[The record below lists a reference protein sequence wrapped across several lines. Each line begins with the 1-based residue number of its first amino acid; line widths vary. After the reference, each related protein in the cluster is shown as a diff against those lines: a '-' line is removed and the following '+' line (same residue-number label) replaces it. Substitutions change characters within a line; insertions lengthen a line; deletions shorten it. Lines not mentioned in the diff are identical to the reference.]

1 MGQCCFMKRRREWQ
15 KEEVDY
21 ENEKENDM
29 FGRTDYGNDG
39 LLNHL
44 LSANVII

>member
-1 MGQCCFMKRRREWQ
+1 MK
-15 KEEVDY
+15 
-21 ENEKENDM
+21 KENDM